1 MTTVLPRT
9 SREVR
14 LAAVPEGLPEPAH
27 FTVVETALPAPAP
40 GQVLVRNRHFQVFGG
55 LRTLIGG
62 AAVDTPVPGLRP
74 GDTLFGPAVGEVVA
88 APPGSPLRP
97 GDLVTHP
104 LGWREYAL
112 VPVDGCAPVGPAL
125 PEPAARLTSGSAA
138 YGALTRLAG
147 VREGDV
153 VLVTGAAGGVG
164 SLAGQIARLLGASRV
179 VGTTGSPHKAERL
192 ISELGYDTVLTG
204 GSWRERRDGTDDDAH
219 RAFSAQLAEAAPD
232 GIDVLLDNVGGV
244 QLAAAV
250 DAARQGARFALVG
263 ALSGQL
269 DARGS
274 GATAPARIDTFRL
287 VVKGVSVRGYTGVD
301 HPDVEAEWA
310 GRLDGWLRSGR
321 IRLPLTRFEGM
332 EQAPRALPELTR
344 GQTFGTVVVDLPGHD

>member
-14 LAAVPEGLPEPAH
+14 LARVPEELPVPTD
-27 FTVVETALPAPAP
+27 FTVVETAPPAPAP
-40 GQVLVRNRHFQVFGG
+40 GHVLVRNRHFQVFGG

-62 AAVDTPVPGLRP
+62 GAEGTPVPGLRP
-74 GDTLFGPAVGEVVA
+74 GDALFGPAVGEVVV
-88 APPGSPLRP
+88 APPDSSLRP
-97 GDLVTHP
+97 GDLVTHL

-112 VPVDGCAPVGPAL
+112 VPLAGCAPL
-125 PEPAARLTSGSAA
+125 DPAAEPVARLSSGSAA

-164 SLAGQIARLLGASRV
+164 SLAGQIARLLGAARV
-179 VGTTGSPHKAERL
+179 IGTTGSPDKAARL
-192 ISELGYDTVLTG
+192 TSELGYDAVLTG
-204 GSWRERRDGTDDDAH
+204 GSWRGEQDTAH
-219 RAFSAQLAEAAPD
+219 REFSRQLTEAAPD

-244 QLAAAV
+244 QFTAAV
-250 DAARQGARFALVG
+250 AAARQGARFALVG

-269 DARGS
+269 DPQGP
-274 GATAPARIDTFRL
+274 GATAPTLIDTFGL

-301 HPDVEAEWA
+301 HPEVEAEWHE
-310 GRLDGWLRSGR
+310 RFDGWLRSGD
-321 IRLPLTRFEGM
+321 IRFPLTRFEGIDR
-332 EQAPRALPELTR
+332 APRALQELTGGR
-344 GQTFGTVVVDLPGHD
+344 TFGTVVVDLPGHG